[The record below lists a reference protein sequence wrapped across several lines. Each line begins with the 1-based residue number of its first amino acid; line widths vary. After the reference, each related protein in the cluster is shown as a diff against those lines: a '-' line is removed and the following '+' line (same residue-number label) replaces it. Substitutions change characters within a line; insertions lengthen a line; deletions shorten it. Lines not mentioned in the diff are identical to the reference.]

1 MLIKRLSLK
10 CFRKVLDDVM
20 YFTPGLNVIRGVN
33 EASKSTRL
41 EAIGYA
47 WFGTQA
53 LRESLDDVVTYG
65 QPPSALRIELDFE
78 HAGVDYHIYRGKS
91 GAELKFGNETV
102 TGQTEVTKFIERLL
116 GASAKLANKL
126 MIARQKELSGI
137 LDEGPTAVGGL
148 IETLANFELLD
159 EIIDAVNS
167 DLPAGNTKSLEGRIE
182 GLQAASGETQL
193 IDLGELANTEEG
205 SAFCAG
211 EQAQVVDALAKQIDK
226 SLLAE
231 ANETLTQEAG
241 LKAKL
246 AALNLQ
252 MIAQQG
258 ILSFKVE
265 GECPTDETIA
275 AVEKAVN
282 DTAGA
287 VKLYQQYESFSAGTI
302 PDPAWEGDLA
312 SLEAEHAKYKQL
324 ISDQR
329 AKVNQLTLDKQTHE
343 SKLIRETSC
352 AFCDKDLTD
361 VPEVIQR
368 NSHLGTKIADVA
380 SEMQS
385 VKFSLEANVKFS
397 DDLTKVLSDQ
407 QKVQLFYA
415 KFGDNLTI
423 TTNVVPYQA
432 VWTTK
437 PSEPGTDRSRELAD
451 LKALKLKHV
460 RNQALVEQATTQ
472 VSKLTAD
479 IASLSEAI
487 DQLDV
492 VQSKA
497 IIESQNVLVQKHQVE
512 SAKLVELQRIAREA
526 KHALE
531 LAEARNA
538 QILETAERN
547 KADLK
552 KAQDELIEMQAN
564 NALIKKLREVRPKI
578 TNEIWGMV
586 LAAVTTYFS
595 DIREIKSVV
604 TKDEDGFKVN
614 GKSAKGLSGSAEDAL
629 GLAIRTSLT
638 KTFLTN
644 ANFIILDEM
653 AAACDARREA
663 AMLGMIA
670 KCGFPQVLMVTHSD
684 QCDAYADN
692 MIRLGE

>member
-1 MLIKRLSLK
+1 MLQKLK
-10 CFRKVLDDVM
+10 LTCFRQHTDLEVN
-20 YFTPGLNVIRGVN
+20 FTAGLNAIRGSN
-33 EASKSTRL
+33 EAGKSTILLAISYAFFGSTALSQPL
-41 EAIGYA
+41 EEI
-47 WFGTQA
+47 
-53 LRESLDDVVTYG
+53 VTYDV
-65 QPPSALRIELDFE
+65 PVSKLRVELDFD

-91 GAELKFGNETV
+91 GAELTFGNETV

-193 IDLGELANTEEG
+193 TDLTELTQAASDKAA
-205 SAFCAG
+205 SASSQ
-211 EQAQVVDALAKQIDK
+211 EQAVSITAKQIDK
-226 SLLAE
+226 ALLSE
-231 ANETLTQEAG
+231 ANETLTQEAD

-252 MIAQQG
+252 MITQQG
-258 ILSFKVE
+258 ILAFKVE
-265 GECPTDETIA
+265 GECPTDEAIA

-287 VKLYQQYESFSAGTI
+287 AKLYQQYESFSAGAI
-302 PDPAWEGDLA
+302 PDPAWDGDLA

-329 AKVNQLTLDKQTHE
+329 AKVNQLILDKQTHE
-343 SKLIRETSC
+343 SKLIKETSC

-385 VKFSLEANVKFS
+385 VKLSLEANVKFL

-415 KFGDNLTI
+415 KFGDSLTI

-437 PSEPGTDRSRELAD
+437 PSEPGTDRSKELVD

-460 RNQALVEQATTQ
+460 RNQALVEQSTTQ
-472 VSKLTAD
+472 VAKLTAD
-479 IASLSEAI
+479 IAALSEAI

-547 KADLK
+547 KADLE
-552 KAQDELIEMQAN
+552 KAQAELIEMQAN

-638 KTFLTN
+638 KTFLPN

-653 AAACDARREA
+653 AAACDAHREA

>member
-1 MLIKRLSLK
+1 MLKRLKLT
-10 CFRKVLDDVM
+10 CFRQHTDLEIF
-20 YFTPGLNVIRGVN
+20 FTQGLNAIRGSN
-33 EASKSTRL
+33 EAGKSTVLLSISYAFFGSTALSQPL
-41 EAIGYA
+41 EEI
-47 WFGTQA
+47 
-53 LRESLDDVVTYG
+53 VTYDV
-65 QPPSALRIELDFE
+65 PVSKLRVELDFE
-78 HAGVDYHIYRGKS
+78 HAGVDYFLYRGKS

-102 TGQTEVTKFIERLL
+102 TGQTEVTRFIERLL

-137 LDEGPTAVGGL
+137 LDEGPTAIGGL

-167 DLPAGNTKSLEGRIE
+167 DLPSGNTKSLEGRIE
-182 GLQAASGETQL
+182 GLEAASGESQLADLSNLTQVAT
-193 IDLGELANTEEG
+193 DAAA
-205 SAFCAG
+205 SASSQ
-211 EQAQVVDALAKQIDK
+211 EQAVAITAKQIDK
-226 SLLAE
+226 ALLAE
-231 ANETLTQEAG
+231 ANETLAQEAG

-246 AALNLQ
+246 AAINLQ
-252 MIAQQG
+252 LISQQG
-258 ILSFKVE
+258 ILDLKVE
-265 GECPTDETIA
+265 GECPTDEAIA

-287 VKLYQQYESFSAGTI
+287 EKLYKLYESFMVIAM
-302 PDPAWEGDLA
+302 PEPAWDGDLA
-312 SLEAEHAKYKQL
+312 SLEAEHAQYKQ
-324 ISDQR
+324 IITDQR
-329 AKVNQLTLDKQTHE
+329 AKVGQLTLEKQKYE
-343 SKLIRETSC
+343 GQLIKETSC

-361 VPEVIQR
+361 VPEVLKR
-368 NSHLGTKIADVA
+368 NSELGTKISEVA
-380 SEMQS
+380 AEIL
-385 VKFSLEANVKFS
+385 KTNATIDTNVS
-397 DDLTKVLSDQ
+397 YLNTLATTLADQ
-407 QKVQLFYA
+407 QRVQLFYA

-432 VWTTK
+432 VWTSK
-437 PSEPGTDRSRELAD
+437 PSEPGKDRSKELAD

-472 VSKLTAD
+472 VAKLKSD
-479 IASLSEAI
+479 IATLNEAL

-497 IIESQNVLVQKHQVE
+497 IIESQAVLVQKHQVE
-512 SAKLVELQRIAREA
+512 ADKLVNLQRIAREA
-526 KHALE
+526 KHELD

-547 KADLK
+547 KAELV
-552 KAQDELIEMQAN
+552 KAKAELVEMQEN
-564 NALIKKLREVRPKI
+564 NALIKKLREARPKI
-578 TNEIWGMV
+578 TNKIWGMV

-595 DIREIKSVV
+595 DIREFKSVV

-629 GLAIRTSLT
+629 GLAIRTALT
-638 KTFLTN
+638 KTFLPN
-644 ANFIILDEM
+644 SNFIILDEM